1 MSSKYTLK
9 LMPQAERDLDDIY
22 AYITY
27 ELVNQPAALKLI
39 DEIGKRL
46 TDLEDMPKSCPL
58 SDIPELKKD
67 GYRKCVIENY
77 IALYKLDE
85 IQKFI
90 VVAKVFYGR
99 RDYKNLGL
107 F

>member
-1 MSSKYTLK
+1 MSNKYTLK

-27 ELVNQPAALKLI
+27 ELMNEPAAARLI
-39 DEIGKRL
+39 DEIEKSLIG
-46 TDLEDMPKSCPL
+46 LEDMPKRCPL
-58 SDIPELKKD
+58 SDIPELKSD
-67 GYRKCVIENY
+67 GYRKCVIEKY

-85 IQKFI
+85 AEKFI
-90 VVAKVFYGR
+90 KVARVFYGM